1 MRKNRIEEGKKDP
14 MAGENKQERIGEK
27 SQKPK
32 NKEKPRKQRKK
43 PEEAITRKTEKK
55 KKKKNKNT
63 KKGGGY
69 SIFCFLLPP
78 PFNLQ
83 KPPYRLSSGVGRE
96 SFVSSSPPVQ
106 QGLLLCAIL

>member
-1 MRKNRIEEGKKDP
+1 

-27 SQKPK
+27 TQ
-32 NKEKPRKQRKK
+32 KQRKTQK
-43 PEEAITRKTEKK
+43 AKEETRGGHYKKNLEK

-69 SIFCFLLPP
+69 STFFFLLPT

-106 QGLLLCAIL
+106 QGLLLCSTIATSSSLSLTAGSLL

>member
-1 MRKNRIEEGKKDP
+1 

-27 SQKPK
+27 TQKPK
-32 NKEKPRKQRKK
+32 NKKK
-43 PEEAITRKTEKK
+43 PQKAKEETRGGHYKKNLEK

-69 SIFCFLLPP
+69 STFFFLLPT

-106 QGLLLCAIL
+106 QGLLLCAIATSSSLSLTAGSLL